1 MNNSSQQTLNVTSM
15 KHISKTC
22 SAGSSSR

>member
-1 MNNSSQQTLNVTSM
+1 MSSSSQPTLNVTSM

-22 SAGSSSR
+22 SSGSSSR